1 MERSADSCAGVEPRP
16 VAFQGERGAN
26 SEDAII
32 ANFGAAPVLPCRTL
46 ADVFAAVESGT
57 ARAGLVPVENSM
69 AGSITE
75 TYDLLRASPLTI
87 AGEVLHPVVHCLVA
101 LPGQAIAQIGQVWS
115 HPQALAQCDVFL
127 REHGLEPV
135 AQVDTAGSARL
146 LRDGRITGKAAISTR
161 RAAELYGLEVLAEG
175 IETSRDNVTRFYVI
189 SPDPSPKGRRNK
201 TAILFTTPNRPAAL
215 YWCLGALAC
224 RSINLTK
231 LESRPSRER
240 PFEYVFHAEFDGH
253 VSDPDVESA
262 LRDLATKST
271 GVKILGSFPKADR
284 GAAESVSP
292 KITGLSRRR

>member
-1 MERSADSCAGVEPRP
+1 MVMERP

-32 ANFGAAPVLPCRTL
+32 AYFGTTTVLPCRTL
-46 ADVFAAVESGT
+46 ADVFAAVESGA
-57 ARAGLVPVENSM
+57 ARVGLVPVENSM
-69 AGSITE
+69 AGSVTE
-75 TYDLLRASPLTI
+75 TYDLLRVSSLTI
-87 AGEVLHPVVHCLVA
+87 AGEFLHPVVHSLVA
-101 LPGQAIAQIGQVWS
+101 LPGQTIAQIREVLS
-115 HPQALAQCDVFL
+115 HPQALAQCDVFIKK
-127 REHGLEPV
+127 HGLEPV

-146 LRDGRITGKAAISTR
+146 LRDHVIMGKAAISTR

-189 SPDPSPKGRRNK
+189 SPRPAPKGSRNK

-215 YWCLGALAC
+215 FWCLGALAC

-253 VSDPDVESA
+253 VSDPDVVSA
-262 LRDLATKST
+262 LEDLATKST
-271 GVKILGSFPKADR
+271 GVKILGSFPKAEQGAPA
-284 GAAESVSP
+284 GAAP
-292 KITGLSRRR
+292 PPRP